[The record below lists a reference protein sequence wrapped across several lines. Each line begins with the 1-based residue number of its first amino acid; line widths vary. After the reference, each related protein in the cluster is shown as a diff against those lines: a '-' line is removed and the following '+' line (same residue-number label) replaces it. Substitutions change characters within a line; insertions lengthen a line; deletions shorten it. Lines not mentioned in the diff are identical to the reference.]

1 MAESSIEP
9 KLASKILTTVPYNN
23 AFYFSTNIGQYNG
36 SFAVDLADF
45 CQKIRTIDVRSV
57 DFHFKRGD
65 FEEWIRGTLG
75 DVELANEINKTNK
88 INKTIQ
94 GEELR
99 VKICQTV
106 ERRLT
111 QLKKILAYEGT
122 YLERTL

>member
-1 MAESSIEP
+1 MAESSIKPE
-9 KLASKILTTVPYNN
+9 LASRILRTVSYNN
-23 AFYFSTNIGQYNG
+23 AFYFCTNIGQDSG
-36 SFAVDLADF
+36 ELAVSLADF
-45 CQKIRTIDVRSV
+45 CQKIETINVKSV

-75 DVELANEINKTNK
+75 DVDLANEINK

-111 QLKKILAYEGT
+111 QLKKILAYEGA
-122 YLERTL
+122 YLERTS

>member
-1 MAESSIEP
+1 MKGANSKVLRNVMSAE
-9 KLASKILTTVPYNN
+9 

-122 YLERTL
+122 YLE

>member
-1 MAESSIEP
+1 MAESSIKPE
-9 KLASKILTTVPYNN
+9 LASRILRTVSYNN
-23 AFYFSTNIGQYNG
+23 AFYFCTNIGQYSG
-36 SFAVDLADF
+36 ELAVSLADF
-45 CQKIRTIDVRSV
+45 CQKIETINVKSV

-75 DVELANEINKTNK
+75 DGDLANEINK

-99 VKICQTV
+99 VKICQTA

-111 QLKKILAYEGT
+111 QLKKILAREEA
-122 YLERTL
+122 YLGRTL

>member
-1 MAESSIEP
+1 MAESSIKPE
-9 KLASKILTTVPYNN
+9 LASRILRTVSYNN
-23 AFYFSTNIGQYNG
+23 AFYFCTNIGQYSG
-36 SFAVDLADF
+36 ELAVSLADF
-45 CQKIRTIDVRSV
+45 CQKIETINVKSV
-57 DFHFKRGD
+57 DFHFKRQD

-75 DVELANEINKTNK
+75 DVDLANEVNK

-111 QLKKILAYEGT
+111 QLKKILAY
-122 YLERTL
+122 